1 MEIFKNIFSKK
12 SNIPKYKTIH
22 MVIDEQ
28 LINAYVTQGV
38 IDIQKVIE
46 PLWWSISIYD
56 GEEKYEND
64 LKPFTTPQR
73 YVFAIQ
79 WYSAEVNNGGHC
91 QFYDN
96 STGIVWEDALKGF
109 EAIGAQQNINIIKA
123 SANRIGGKPSKDRE
137 KRQEQMES
145 YNSEFDDLDKLYYEI
160 EADMIKLLNAYI
172 RKNAKDFIFSG
183 EVTVPNVS
191 E

>member
-145 YNSEFDDLDKLYYEI
+145 YNSEFDGLDKLYYEI